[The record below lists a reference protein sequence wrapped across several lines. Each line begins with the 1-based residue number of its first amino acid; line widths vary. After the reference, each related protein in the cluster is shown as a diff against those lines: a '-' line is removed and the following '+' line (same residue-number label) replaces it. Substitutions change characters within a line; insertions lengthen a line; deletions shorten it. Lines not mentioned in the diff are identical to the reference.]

1 MRESVIEM
9 EFTKINKDRAFYDVL
24 DQIIDKIHKGELK
37 PGDALPAERTMAEM
51 MGTSRPVLREVL
63 KALDLLGIVTS
74 VQGGANYISKDL
86 ESCLIKPLSIL
97 FEMNNSSV
105 RQGQELR
112 SALEIKAASLAAQR
126 ITPLEAAELE
136 LILQQH
142 LAAEDESEIER
153 LDVELDMKI
162 ASIAKNPMIYSVLA
176 ASVHLTEEAIH
187 EIRDYMK
194 KEGNPLTTFDDAH
207 KNMVQAI
214 VDKDP
219 EKAEEAMK
227 AHLAITEH
235 YMEVLGM

>member
-1 MRESVIEM
+1 M

-142 LAAEDESEIER
+142 LAAEDEEEIER
-153 LDVELDMKI
+153 LDVELDLKI

-194 KEGNPLTTFDDAH
+194 KEGNSLITFDEAH
-207 KNMVQAI
+207 KNMVQTI
-214 VDKDP
+214 IDKDP